1 MENLLFNNQFNRF
14 QTTYGSDLNQACKNR
29 IFMWVCFSPFRLQ
42 TKVIWVGHQFRFL
55 LSEQN
60 LKYDS
65 VTQWFCSL
73 ITSNPEWWKNQL
85 NWDLIWPF
93 GHVDVV
99 WIRFVNIAFR
109 VCLLVFF
116 THSHY
121 EYLNGFE
128 YDTKSD
134 FCCLSEQIL
143 KCWFIT
149 FRDTPCDAFDN
160 VQVHTT
166 VCNQALS
173 MKAFYLSL
181 L

>member
-1 MENLLFNNQFNRF
+1 MGLIWIRLVKIVFSCGVVFPR
-14 QTTYGSDLNQACKNR
+14 SDYKLKWFESDTNSDFCCLNKTWNM
-29 IFMWVCFSPFRLQ
+29 I
-42 TKVIWVGHQFRFL
+42 
-55 LSEQN
+55 
-60 LKYDS
+60 
-65 VTQWFCSL
+65 QWFCSL